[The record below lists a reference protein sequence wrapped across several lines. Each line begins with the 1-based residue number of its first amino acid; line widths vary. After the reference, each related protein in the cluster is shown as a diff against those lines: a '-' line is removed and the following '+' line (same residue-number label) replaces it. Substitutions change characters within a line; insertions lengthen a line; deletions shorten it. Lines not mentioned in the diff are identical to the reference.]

1 MLEQNKV
8 YQGDCFEI
16 MKQIPD
22 NSVEA
27 IITDLPYPK
36 KYLPLYIKLAEEAS
50 RILVKSG
57 SLLVILPHYAI
68 PTVVEGISKHLKWRW
83 ILNMSQIKGKHARMA
98 MGVVVTWKPIGW
110 WVKGSWE
117 HGRGFI
123 IDGFESKTI
132 PKKKDHKWEQG
143 IDWARYCLKFVP
155 KGRIKNEE
163 IKNDR
168 IME

>member
-1 MLEQNKV
+1 
-8 YQGDCFEI
+8 

-27 IITDLPYPK
+27 IITDPPYLK
-36 KYLPLYIKLAEEAS
+36 KYLPVYERLAEEAS

-57 SLLVILPHYAI
+57 SLLVIMPHYAI
-68 PTVVEGISKHLKWRW
+68 PAFSSRGISKHLKWRW
-83 ILNMSQIKGKHARMA
+83 ILNMSQMKGKHARMA

-123 IDGFESKTI
+123 IDSFESKTI
-132 PKKKDHKWEQG
+132 PKKKDHEWEQG
-143 IDWARYCLKFVP
+143 IDW
-155 KGRIKNEE
+155 G
-163 IKNDR
+163 
-168 IME
+168 